1 MATAL
6 TYSILRHRVLTD
18 LISETRATK
27 EALETANNDINNSL
41 QAPVPAPAPVN
52 YEQNLFSFD
61 APAPMGSASLPPAA
75 NSFDEPSAGMWG
87 APSAV
92 PMMAPSQPAVTNV
105 ASYEEGGVMGGGPV
119 GGFPDAPAPVVDSY
133 SFSAAPTRET
143 FSAQEVA
150 SLKSQALVAERASQE
165 AEEMLRTLTEEA
177 DKLRRLADEAEADAL
192 AKQEKAEKMG
202 RGLGGG
208 KKKKAMKDAEL
219 ALSDAAAKRKHCLEM
234 EGQAANATQNVAELK
249 QQTEQMRQQF
259 EQAELDLASAESVRW
274 TQPASSAPAAAYGAL
289 APVKESPAVYNNYG
303 LDSHAASPAFGNTPV
318 DSGHGNGEPM
328 PGFNGSYGAPMPDY
342 GGGFGAG
349 IMGVGGS
356 AGGDGGIPTPPRAM
370 SPPANDPYSGMG
382 APSDPYSGMGALSD
396 PYSGMGAPSDPYNN
410 FASSNDPYSNPF

>member
-1 MATAL
+1 
-6 TYSILRHRVLTD
+6 LTD

-27 EALETANNDINNSL
+27 EALETANDDIHNSL
-41 QAPVPAPAPVN
+41 QAPVPAPAPMN
-52 YEQNLFSFD
+52 YEQNLFAFD
-61 APAPMGSASLPPAA
+61 APEPMGSASLPAA
-75 NSFDEPSAGMWG
+75 PNSFDEPSAGMWG
-87 APSAV
+87 APSAAV
-92 PMMAPSQPAVTNV
+92 PMMAPTSQSALMTSVP
-105 ASYEEGGVMGGGPV
+105 SYEEGGVMGGGGLV
-119 GGFPDAPAPVVDSY
+119 GGFSDAPAPAVVDSHN
-133 SFSAAPTRET
+133 FSSASTREK

-150 SLKSQALVAERASQE
+150 SMKSQALQAERASQE
-165 AEEMLRTLTEEA
+165 AEDMLRTLTEEA
-177 DKLRRLADEAEADAL
+177 GKLRKLADEAEADAR

-208 KKKKAMKDAEL
+208 KKKKAIKDAEL

-259 EQAELDLASAESVRW
+259 EQAELDFASAESVRW

-289 APVKESPAVYNNYG
+289 AVVDESSSAYNNYD
-303 LDSHAASPAFGNTPV
+303 LDSHPI
-318 DSGHGNGEPM
+318 DSAGHGFGAPTM
-328 PGFNGSYGAPMPDY
+328 QGYGAAPMMPDY

-356 AGGDGGIPTPPRAM
+356 IGADGGIPSPRAM
-370 SPPANDPYSGMG
+370 SPSLNDPYSGMGGGGGDPYSGMGGPAPSDLYSGMGGGG
-382 APSDPYSGMGALSD
+382 APSDPYSGFG
-396 PYSGMGAPSDPYNN
+396 GGAPSDPYNN